1 MSQMQ
6 RHNAKARQ
14 SSTSGSRKK
23 GKKKRDKSSG
33 ALQNA
38 VDTLDPNAEI
48 IVPKSKDQ
56 RDYEKKE
63 KLLKEVRCWHML
75 ISCCSYLTRPFK

>member
-1 MSQMQ
+1 MNQMQ
-6 RHNAKARQ
+6 RHNAKSRQ
-14 SSTSGSRKK
+14 STSGSRKK

-33 ALQNA
+33 TLQNP

-56 RDYEKKE
+56 RDHEKKE
-63 KLLKEVRCWHML
+63 KLLKEVCRWHMVDIVL
-75 ISCCSYLTRPFK
+75 EFPDMPL